1 MTVPDK
7 REDVTEYAEVARRAW
22 DSLAGAT
29 RPPLDEEALAAAA
42 DLLDLDRWIPWSTIS
57 TALVLGGGGGWQAP
71 LIASLGPAVT
81 VVDVS
86 SRQLE
91 LDREAAARFGLTIE
105 CVEADMVDLRAL
117 AGRSFDLV
125 YQPISTCYLPD
136 LGPLYAAIASVTRAG
151 ARYWA
156 EHWSAGQIQL
166 DEAVRWDGAAYRIV
180 HPVGSGTP
188 IQWQS
193 AEPVDGEP
201 VTCWHFAHS
210 IRELF
215 GALCAAGFVIERVSE
230 PGAADPD
237 ARPGSPEHLAAYLP
251 PFIRL
256 LARRVGQ

>member
-1 MTVPDK
+1 MPTD
-7 REDVTEYAEVARRAW
+7 REDATGYAGVARRAW
-22 DSLAGAT
+22 DSIAEAT
-29 RPPLDEEALAAAA
+29 QPPLDQEALAAAA
-42 DLLDLDRWIPWSTIS
+42 DILDPDGWIPWPSIG
-57 TALVLGGGGGWQAP
+57 TALCLAGGGGWQAP

-81 VVDVS
+81 VVDIS
-86 SRQLE
+86 SRQLQ
-91 LDREAAARFGLTIE
+91 LDREAAARFGLTVE
-105 CVEADMVDLRAL
+105 CVETDMADLRAL

-230 PGAADPD
+230 PGAADPAAPPD
-237 ARPGSPEHLAAYLP
+237 SPEHLAAYLP

-256 LARRVGQ
+256 LGRCVDQ